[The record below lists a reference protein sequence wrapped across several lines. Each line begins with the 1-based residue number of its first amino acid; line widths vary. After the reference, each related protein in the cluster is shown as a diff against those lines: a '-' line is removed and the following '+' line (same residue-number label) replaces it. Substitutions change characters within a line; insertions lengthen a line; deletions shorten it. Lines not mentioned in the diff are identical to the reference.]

1 VIVDT
6 SALAAIVFKELEHHV
21 LVAKLATSGA
31 RGIGTPTLV
40 ECGILFTAR
49 LDVDARALIVRLLQE
64 FEIAV
69 VPFGDDHWR
78 AAVGAFER
86 FGKGRHPA
94 ALNFGDCFAYAVARL
109 SGEPLLC
116 TGDDFAKTD
125 LPLA

>member
-1 VIVDT
+1 MIVDT
-6 SALAAIVFKELEHHV
+6 SALAAIVFKEPEHHV
-21 LVAKLATSGA
+21 LVAKLAGSGP
-31 RGIGTPTLV
+31 RGVGTPTIV

-49 LDVDARALIVRLLQE
+49 LGVDARALLVRLLQE

-69 VPFGDDHWR
+69 VPFGDEHWR
-78 AAVGAFER
+78 AAVGAFDR

-94 ALNFGDCFAYAVARL
+94 GLNFGDCFAYSVAHL

-116 TGDDFAKTD
+116 TGGDFAKTD